1 MRIYNKKIVEWLILV
16 LIIIT
21 FVGVIVYTNYM
32 LDKIADSERQ
42 KITIWAEAI
51 HQKADWMAYTE
62 DFFSTISED
71 QANRANLLGQAFK
84 KIVNSNPNEDIT
96 LYVDMIA
103 SNKTIPCVLMDEQY
117 HITETKNIDSVEL
130 KNILS
135 QDNLQQSLEDN
146 GYKKIPINYYRNSYV
161 YLYYKESY
169 IYTQLRTMMD
179 NLTKNFFSEVV
190 ENAPSVPVIITD
202 SSKNEIIAYGN
213 IDTGQIHSKVYQKTL
228 IAEMESD
235 NEPIKVSTGTNNYS
249 YVFYKNSGVY
259 TTLRFLPII
268 EFLLVILFAVIIY
281 MYINRTKASEQNQVW
296 VGMSKETAH
305 QLGTPISSLMA
316 WSELLKNEH
325 IDDSILNEINKDI
338 SRLENIAQR
347 FSKIG
352 SDPKLVDENINT
364 VISEFVAYFKNRT
377 SSKVSFI
384 VNMPQQELHA
394 NISRH
399 LFEWVLENLCKNA
412 VDAMNGVG
420 NMTIDLFD
428 NKKYIYI
435 EISDTGKGIE
445 NKYQKNIFKP
455 GFTTKE
461 RGWGLGLTLTQR
473 IVNEY
478 HKGKIELK
486 NSVVGKGST
495 FKITLRKNN

>member
-1 MRIYNKKIVEWLILV
+1 
-16 LIIIT
+16 
-21 FVGVIVYTNYM
+21 
-32 LDKIADSERQ
+32 
-42 KITIWAEAI
+42 
-51 HQKADWMAYTE
+51 
-62 DFFSTISED
+62 
-71 QANRANLLGQAFK
+71 
-84 KIVNSNPNEDIT
+84 
-96 LYVDMIA
+96 
-103 SNKTIPCVLMDEQY
+103 
-117 HITETKNIDSVEL
+117 
-130 KNILS
+130 
-135 QDNLQQSLEDN
+135 
-146 GYKKIPINYYRNSYV
+146 
-161 YLYYKESY
+161 
-169 IYTQLRTMMD
+169 
-179 NLTKNFFSEVV
+179 
-190 ENAPSVPVIITD
+190 
-202 SSKNEIIAYGN
+202 
-213 IDTGQIHSKVYQKTL
+213 
-228 IAEMESD
+228 
-235 NEPIKVSTGTNNYS
+235 
-249 YVFYKNSGVY
+249 
-259 TTLRFLPII
+259 
-268 EFLLVILFAVIIY
+268 

-364 VISEFVAYFKNRT
+364 VISEFVVYFKNRT

-420 NMTIDLFD
+420 NITIDLFD

-445 NKYQKNIFKP
+445 NKYQKDIFKP